1 MKNRFW
7 VILFIISDWLIAS
20 LVWGLFFYFRKT
32 WIEEK
37 AFEID
42 QNFVIGSILVP
53 LLWLLIYY
61 LQGSYHEVRR
71 MYRLKILNLTFF
83 GSLIGTVLIFF
94 ILILDD
100 TVSNY
105 QMYYY
110 SFGLLFS
117 LQFLLSVL
125 IRLILATVLI
135 SYLRK
140 AGSGFRTVIIG
151 GSEKAV
157 SILNDLT
164 NQKWCINT
172 IVGYININGS
182 DRLLDNKLD
191 YLGHCDNLEILI
203 RNHKVEEVII
213 AIESSDHNRIQ
224 KIITRIQDGRV
235 KIKILPDMYELL
247 SGSLKMTDIYGAL
260 LLQIVDDSM
269 PIWQQALKRA
279 MDLIISLVA
288 LILLIPIYIT
298 CALAVKFSSSGPI
311 FYLQDRV
318 GLDGRVFKIIKFRT
332 MYLNSEEAGP
342 QLSSTND
349 SRITKAGRL
358 MRKTRLDEFP
368 QFINVIL
375 GHMSLVGPRPER
387 QFYIDQIMAL
397 APQYVHLTKVRPGIT
412 SWGQVKYGYAENVE
426 QMLDRM
432 KFDLLYLK
440 NRSIALDIK
449 IMFYTIAI
457 VLKAKGK

>member
-37 AFEID
+37 AFEVD
-42 QNFVIGSILVP
+42 QNFIIGSILVP

-349 SRITKAGRL
+349 SRITKAGRF

-368 QFINVIL
+368 QFMNVIL

-387 QFYIDQIMAL
+387 QFYIDKIMEL

>member
-37 AFEID
+37 AFEVD
-42 QNFVIGSILVP
+42 QNFIIGSILVP

-83 GSLIGTVLIFF
+83 GSLIGSVLIFF

-157 SILNDLT
+157 SILNDLI

-182 DRLLDNKLD
+182 DRLLDNKIA

-349 SRITKAGRL
+349 SRITKAGRF

-387 QFYIDQIMAL
+387 QFYIDKIMDL

>member
-37 AFEID
+37 AFEVD

-117 LQFLLSVL
+117 LQFLFSVL

-135 SYLRK
+135 SFLRK

-157 SILNDLT
+157 SILNDLR

-172 IVGYININGS
+172 MVGYININGS
-182 DRLLDNKLD
+182 DRLLDNKLA

>member
-37 AFEID
+37 AFEVD
-42 QNFVIGSILVP
+42 QNFIIGSILVP

-61 LQGSYHEVRR
+61 LQGYYHEVRR

-135 SYLRK
+135 SFLRK
-140 AGSGFRTVIIG
+140 AGSGFLTVIIG

-182 DRLLDNKLD
+182 DRLLDNKIA

-269 PIWQQALKRA
+269 PIWQQTLKRA

-288 LILLIPIYIT
+288 LIILIPLYIT

-349 SRITKAGRL
+349 SRITKAGRFML
-358 MRKTRLDEFP
+358 KTRLDEFP

-387 QFYIDQIMAL
+387 QFYIDQIMEL

-440 NRSIALDIK
+440 NRSIALDVK

>member
-7 VILFIISDWLIAS
+7 VILFIISDWLVAS

-37 AFEID
+37 AFEVD

-117 LQFLLSVL
+117 LQFLFSVL

-135 SYLRK
+135 SFLRK

-157 SILNDLT
+157 SILNDLR

-172 IVGYININGS
+172 MVGYININGS

-349 SRITKAGRL
+349 SRITKAGRF

>member
-37 AFEID
+37 AFEVD
-42 QNFVIGSILVP
+42 QNFIIGSILVP

-182 DRLLDNKLD
+182 DRLLDNKIA

-288 LILLIPIYIT
+288 LILLIPLYII

-332 MYLNSEEAGP
+332 MYLNSEESGP

-349 SRITKAGRL
+349 SRITKAGRF

-368 QFINVIL
+368 QFMNVIL

>member
-37 AFEID
+37 AFEVD
-42 QNFVIGSILVP
+42 QNFIIGSILVP

-100 TVSNY
+100 MVSNY

-157 SILNDLT
+157 SILNDLI

-182 DRLLDNKLD
+182 DRLLDNKIA

-288 LILLIPIYIT
+288 LILLIPIYII

-349 SRITKAGRL
+349 SRITKAGRF

-368 QFINVIL
+368 QFMNVIL

>member
-37 AFEID
+37 AFEVD
-42 QNFVIGSILVP
+42 QNFIIGSILVP

-71 MYRLKILNLTFF
+71 MYRLKTLNLTFF

-135 SYLRK
+135 SFLRK

-157 SILNDLT
+157 SILNDLR

-172 IVGYININGS
+172 MVGYININGS

-203 RNHKVEEVII
+203 RNHKVEEIII

-288 LILLIPIYIT
+288 LILLIPIYII

-349 SRITKAGRL
+349 SRITKAGRF

>member
-37 AFEID
+37 AFEVD
-42 QNFVIGSILVP
+42 QNFIIGSILVP

-117 LQFLLSVL
+117 LQFLFSVL

-135 SYLRK
+135 SFLRK

-157 SILNDLT
+157 SILNDLR

-172 IVGYININGS
+172 MVGYININGS

-203 RNHKVEEVII
+203 RDHKVEEVII

>member
-1 MKNRFW
+1 MKNRIW
-7 VILFIISDWLIAS
+7 VILFIISDWLVAS

-32 WIEEK
+32 WIEQK
-37 AFEID
+37 AFEVD

-61 LQGSYHEVRR
+61 LQGSYYEVRR

-117 LQFLLSVL
+117 LQFLFSVL

-135 SYLRK
+135 NFLRK

-157 SILNDLT
+157 NILNDLR

-172 IVGYININGS
+172 MVGYININGS

-279 MDLIISLVA
+279 MDLIISLLA

-349 SRITKAGRL
+349 SRITKAGRF

-368 QFINVIL
+368 QFLNVIL

-387 QFYIDQIMAL
+387 QFYIDKIMEL

>member
-1 MKNRFW
+1 MKNRLW

-37 AFEID
+37 AFEVD

-135 SYLRK
+135 SFLRK

-157 SILNDLT
+157 SILNDLR

-172 IVGYININGS
+172 MVGYININGS

-203 RNHKVEEVII
+203 RDHKVEEVII

-349 SRITKAGRL
+349 SRITKAGRF

>member
-37 AFEID
+37 AFEVD
-42 QNFVIGSILVP
+42 QNFIIGSILVP

-182 DRLLDNKLD
+182 DRLLDNKIA

-318 GLDGRVFKIIKFRT
+318 GLDGRVFVIIKFRT

-349 SRITKAGRL
+349 SRITKAGRF

-368 QFINVIL
+368 QFMNVIL

>member
-37 AFEID
+37 AFEVD
-42 QNFVIGSILVP
+42 QNFIIGSILVP

-182 DRLLDNKLD
+182 DRLLDNKIA

-311 FYLQDRV
+311 FYFQDRV

-349 SRITKAGRL
+349 SRITKAGRF

-368 QFINVIL
+368 QFMNVIL

-397 APQYVHLTKVRPGIT
+397 APQYVHLTRVRPGIT

>member
-7 VILFIISDWLIAS
+7 VILFVISDWLIAS

-32 WIEEK
+32 WIEQK
-37 AFEID
+37 AFEVD

-288 LILLIPIYIT
+288 LVLLIPLYII

-349 SRITKAGRL
+349 SRITKAGRF

-368 QFINVIL
+368 QFMNVIL

-397 APQYVHLTKVRPGIT
+397 APQYVHLTNVRPGIT

>member
-1 MKNRFW
+1 MKNRLW

-37 AFEID
+37 AFEVD

-117 LQFLLSVL
+117 LQFLFSVL

-135 SYLRK
+135 SFLRK

-157 SILNDLT
+157 SILNDLR

-172 IVGYININGS
+172 MVGYININGS

-203 RNHKVEEVII
+203 RDHKVEEVII

-349 SRITKAGRL
+349 SRITKAGRF

>member
-7 VILFIISDWLIAS
+7 VILFVISDWLIAS

-32 WIEEK
+32 WIEQK
-37 AFEID
+37 AFEVD

-288 LILLIPIYIT
+288 LVLLIPLYII

-349 SRITKAGRL
+349 SRITKAGRF

-368 QFINVIL
+368 QFMNVIL

>member
-32 WIEEK
+32 WIEQK
-37 AFEID
+37 AFEVD

-117 LQFLLSVL
+117 LQFLLSVS

-135 SYLRK
+135 SFLRK

-151 GSEKAV
+151 GSDKAV
-157 SILNDLT
+157 SILNDLR
-164 NQKWCINT
+164 NQKWCVNSI
-172 IVGYININGS
+172 IGYININGS

-349 SRITKAGRL
+349 SRITKAGRF

-387 QFYIDQIMAL
+387 QFYIDKIMEF

>member
-7 VILFIISDWLIAS
+7 VILFIISDWLVAS

-32 WIEEK
+32 WIEQK
-37 AFEID
+37 AFEVD

-61 LQGSYHEVRR
+61 LQGSYYEVRR

-117 LQFLLSVL
+117 LQFLFSVL

-135 SYLRK
+135 NFLRK

-157 SILNDLT
+157 NILNDLR

-172 IVGYININGS
+172 MVGYININGS

-203 RNHKVEEVII
+203 RNYKVEEVII

-279 MDLIISLVA
+279 MDLIISLLA

-349 SRITKAGRL
+349 SRITKAGRF

-368 QFINVIL
+368 QFLNVIL

-387 QFYIDQIMAL
+387 QFYIDKIMEL

>member
-37 AFEID
+37 AFEVD
-42 QNFVIGSILVP
+42 QNFIIGSILVP

-135 SYLRK
+135 NFLRK

-182 DRLLDNKLD
+182 DRLLDNKIA

-349 SRITKAGRL
+349 SRITKAGRF

-368 QFINVIL
+368 QFMNVIL

-397 APQYVHLTKVRPGIT
+397 APQYVHLTRVRPGIT

>member
-7 VILFIISDWLIAS
+7 VILFIISDWLVAS

-42 QNFVIGSILVP
+42 QNFIIGSILVP

-135 SYLRK
+135 SFLRK

-157 SILNDLT
+157 SILNDLR

-172 IVGYININGS
+172 MVGYININGS

-349 SRITKAGRL
+349 SRITKAGRF

>member
-7 VILFIISDWLIAS
+7 VILFIISDWLVAS

-32 WIEEK
+32 WIEQK
-37 AFEID
+37 AFEVD

-61 LQGSYHEVRR
+61 LQGSYYEVRR

-117 LQFLLSVL
+117 LQFLFSVL

-135 SYLRK
+135 NFLRK

-157 SILNDLT
+157 NILNDLR

-172 IVGYININGS
+172 MVGYININGS

-288 LILLIPIYIT
+288 LILLIPLYIT

-349 SRITKAGRL
+349 SRITKAGRF

-368 QFINVIL
+368 QFLNVIL

-387 QFYIDQIMAL
+387 QFYIDKIMEL

>member
-37 AFEID
+37 AFEVD
-42 QNFVIGSILVP
+42 QNFIIGSILVP

-61 LQGSYHEVRR
+61 MQGSYHEVRR

-125 IRLILATVLI
+125 IRLTLATVLI
-135 SYLRK
+135 NYLRK

-157 SILNDLT
+157 SILNDLR

-172 IVGYININGS
+172 MIGYININGS

-349 SRITKAGRL
+349 SRITKAGRF

>member
-1 MKNRFW
+1 MKNRIW
-7 VILFIISDWLIAS
+7 VILFIISDWLVAS

-32 WIEEK
+32 WIEQK
-37 AFEID
+37 AFEVD

-61 LQGSYHEVRR
+61 LQGSYYEVRR

-117 LQFLLSVL
+117 LQFLFSVL

-135 SYLRK
+135 NFLRK

-157 SILNDLT
+157 NILNDLR

-172 IVGYININGS
+172 MVGYININGS

-203 RNHKVEEVII
+203 RNHKVEEIII

-279 MDLIISLVA
+279 MDLIISLLA

-349 SRITKAGRL
+349 SRITKAGRF

-368 QFINVIL
+368 QFLNVIL

-387 QFYIDQIMAL
+387 QFYIDKIMEL

>member
-37 AFEID
+37 AFEVD

-135 SYLRK
+135 SFLRK

-157 SILNDLT
+157 SILNDLR

-172 IVGYININGS
+172 MVGYININGS

-349 SRITKAGRL
+349 SRITKAGRF

>member
-37 AFEID
+37 AFEVD
-42 QNFVIGSILVP
+42 QNFIIGSILVP

-61 LQGSYHEVRR
+61 MQGSYHEVRR

-125 IRLILATVLI
+125 IRLTLATVLI
-135 SYLRK
+135 NYLRK

-157 SILNDLT
+157 SILNDLR

-172 IVGYININGS
+172 MIGYININGS

-203 RNHKVEEVII
+203 RDHKVEEVII

-269 PIWQQALKRA
+269 PIWQQALKRF
-279 MDLIISLVA
+279 MDILISSIA
-288 LILLIPIYIT
+288 LILLIPLYII

-349 SRITKAGRL
+349 SRITNAGRF

-368 QFINVIL
+368 QFMNVIL

>member
-37 AFEID
+37 AFEVD
-42 QNFVIGSILVP
+42 QNFIIGSILVP

-135 SYLRK
+135 SFLRK

-157 SILNDLT
+157 SILNDLR

-172 IVGYININGS
+172 MIGYININGS
-182 DRLLDNKLD
+182 DRLLENKLD

-203 RNHKVEEVII
+203 RDHKVEEVII

-349 SRITKAGRL
+349 SRITKAGRF

-368 QFINVIL
+368 QFMNVIL

>member
-7 VILFIISDWLIAS
+7 VILFIISDWLVAS

-32 WIEEK
+32 WIEQK
-37 AFEID
+37 AFEVD

-61 LQGSYHEVRR
+61 LQGSYYEVRR

-117 LQFLLSVL
+117 LQFLFSVL

-135 SYLRK
+135 NFLRK

-157 SILNDLT
+157 SILNDLM

-172 IVGYININGS
+172 MVGYININGS

-279 MDLIISLVA
+279 MDLIISLIA
-288 LILLIPIYIT
+288 LILLIPLYIT

-349 SRITKAGRL
+349 SRITKAGRF

-368 QFINVIL
+368 QFLNVIL

-387 QFYIDQIMAL
+387 QFYIDKIMEL

>member
-37 AFEID
+37 AFEVD
-42 QNFVIGSILVP
+42 QNFIIGSILVP

-135 SYLRK
+135 NFLRK

-172 IVGYININGS
+172 MVGYININGS
-182 DRLLDNKLD
+182 DRLLDNKIA

-332 MYLNSEEAGP
+332 MYLNSEESGP

-349 SRITKAGRL
+349 SRITKAGRF

-387 QFYIDQIMAL
+387 QFYIDKIMEL

>member
-1 MKNRFW
+1 MKNRLW

-37 AFEID
+37 AFEVD

-117 LQFLLSVL
+117 LQFLFSVL

-135 SYLRK
+135 SFLRK

-157 SILNDLT
+157 SILNDLR

-172 IVGYININGS
+172 MIGYININGS

-203 RNHKVEEVII
+203 RDHKVEEVII

-349 SRITKAGRL
+349 SRITKAGRF

>member
-32 WIEEK
+32 WIEQK
-37 AFEID
+37 AFEVD

-117 LQFLLSVL
+117 LQFLFSVL

-135 SYLRK
+135 SFLRK

-157 SILNDLT
+157 SILNDLR

-172 IVGYININGS
+172 MVGYININGS

-203 RNHKVEEVII
+203 RDHKVEEVII

-349 SRITKAGRL
+349 SRITKAGRF

>member
-7 VILFIISDWLIAS
+7 VILFIISDWLVAS

-32 WIEEK
+32 WIEQK
-37 AFEID
+37 AFEVD

-61 LQGSYHEVRR
+61 LQGSYYEVRR

-117 LQFLLSVL
+117 LQFLFSVL

-135 SYLRK
+135 NFLRK

-157 SILNDLT
+157 NILNDLR

-172 IVGYININGS
+172 MVGYININGS

-279 MDLIISLVA
+279 MDLIISLLA
-288 LILLIPIYIT
+288 LILLIPLYIT

-349 SRITKAGRL
+349 SRITKAGRF

-368 QFINVIL
+368 QFLNVIL

-387 QFYIDQIMAL
+387 QFYIDKIMEL

>member
-37 AFEID
+37 AFEVD
-42 QNFVIGSILVP
+42 QNFIIGSILVP

-61 LQGSYHEVRR
+61 MQGSYHEVRR

-135 SYLRK
+135 NFLRK

-157 SILNDLT
+157 SILNDLR

-172 IVGYININGS
+172 MIGYININGS

-203 RNHKVEEVII
+203 RDHKVEEVII

-269 PIWQQALKRA
+269 PIWQQALKRF
-279 MDLIISLVA
+279 MDILISSIA
-288 LILLIPIYIT
+288 LILLIPLYII

-349 SRITKAGRL
+349 SRITNAGRF

-368 QFINVIL
+368 QFMNVIL

>member
-1 MKNRFW
+1 MKNRLW

-37 AFEID
+37 AFEVD

-117 LQFLLSVL
+117 LQFLFSVL

-135 SYLRK
+135 SFLRK

-157 SILNDLT
+157 SILNDLR

-172 IVGYININGS
+172 MVGYININGS

>member
-37 AFEID
+37 AFEVD
-42 QNFVIGSILVP
+42 QNFIIGSILVP

-135 SYLRK
+135 SFLRK

-172 IVGYININGS
+172 MIGYININGS

-203 RNHKVEEVII
+203 RDHKVEEVII

-269 PIWQQALKRA
+269 PIWQQALKRF
-279 MDLIISLVA
+279 MDILISSIA
-288 LILLIPIYIT
+288 LILLIPLYII

-349 SRITKAGRL
+349 SRITKAGRF

-368 QFINVIL
+368 QFMNVIL

>member
-37 AFEID
+37 AFEVD
-42 QNFVIGSILVP
+42 QNFIIGSILVP

-182 DRLLDNKLD
+182 DRLLDNKIA

-349 SRITKAGRL
+349 SRITKAGRF

-368 QFINVIL
+368 QFMNVIL